1 MTAKDGLF
9 FLSHHMVMEQQAGV
23 QRKIIRRSRYKLQSL
38 EIAREEDV
46 QITFSMGKGLQK
58 GF

>member
-1 MTAKDGLF
+1 
-9 FLSHHMVMEQQAGV
+9 MVMEQQAGV